1 MSQYNVI
8 GKNVPRVDAA
18 AKVNGTAIYCDD
30 VYFRNT
36 VYGKLVHSPF
46 AHAKIL
52 SIDISAALALPGVV
66 TVLLAKDIP
75 DNRTI
80 GEEHGWLLAEKEV
93 CYIGDP
99 VALVA
104 ADSERIAEEAAK
116 LIKVEYEELPGVFY
130 LEDALKEAT
139 NKNMKV
145 INLLDVLKDTVKTE
159 EAMPG
164 MQAEEGHHHGYSHFA
179 DSDVQDRSLSDWD
192 GEWQSVYPYLQEGI
206 LDEVMERKAENGNK
220 TAEEYRAY
228 YETGYKTDVSK
239 ITINAENNTMCFVKN
254 GVEATAAYQY
264 KGYQIYDYESG
275 SRGVRYFFEAT
286 DGDADAPKYV
296 QFSDHGI
303 APGKAEHFHIYFGN
317 EGFDAL
323 SQEME
328 NWPTYYPMDMSGD
341 EIKEDMLEHAEKEYD
356 EHVWLSLKN
365 AETLCNAITD
375 ALEEIDPANKDAYA
389 TNAASYLEKLAA
401 LDGEYQTVVD
411 NAARK
416 TVLFGDRFPFRYLV
430 DDYGLSYYA
439 AFAGCSA
446 ETEASFETIS
456 FLAGKV
462 DELRLPCVLTIEGAQ
477 HKIAETIVQN
487 TAEKNQSILTLD
499 SMQSTTST
507 DVANG
512 TTYLSVMESNLDV
525 LKQALN

>member
-1 MSQYNVI
+1 MKKFKRI
-8 GKNVPRVDAA
+8 
-18 AKVNGTAIYCDD
+18 
-30 VYFRNT
+30 
-36 VYGKLVHSPF
+36 F
-46 AHAKIL
+46 AVFFSL
-52 SIDISAALALPGVV
+52 
-66 TVLLAKDIP
+66 LLATGILGGCGKAASSSAPAPSALQSGNKPLKIVTTIFPEYDWVREILGDKADHAEVTMLLDNGVDLHSYQPTADDIIKIS
-75 DNRTI
+75 DCDLFI
-80 GEEHGWLLAEKEV
+80 YVGGESDGWV
-93 CYIGDP
+93 
-99 VALVA
+99 
-104 ADSERIAEEAAK
+104 
-116 LIKVEYEELPGVFY
+116 
-130 LEDALKEAT
+130 EDALKEAT
-139 NKNMKV
+139 NKEMQV
-145 INLLDVLKDTVKTE
+145 INLLDVLGEQVKEEEVVEGMEGEEEE
-159 EAMPG
+159 EADE
-164 MQAEEGHHHGYSHFA
+164 EEG
-179 DSDVQDRSLSDWD
+179 
-192 GEWQSVYPYLQEGI
+192 P
-206 LDEVMERKAENGNK
+206 
-220 TAEEYRAY
+220 
-228 YETGYKTDVSK
+228 
-239 ITINAENNTMCFVKN
+239 
-254 GVEATAAYQY
+254 
-264 KGYQIYDYESG
+264 
-275 SRGVRYFFEAT
+275 
-286 DGDADAPKYV
+286 
-296 QFSDHGI
+296 
-303 APGKAEHFHIYFGN
+303 
-317 EGFDAL
+317 
-323 SQEME
+323 
-328 NWPTYYPMDMSGD
+328 
-341 EIKEDMLEHAEKEYD
+341 EYD

-365 AETLCNAITD
+365 AETLCNAISD

>member
-1 MSQYNVI
+1 MREILDDKADHAEVTMLLDN
-8 GKNVPRVDAA
+8 GVDLHSYQP
-18 AKVNGTAIYCDD
+18 TADDIIKISDCDLFLY
-30 VYFRNT
+30 V
-36 VYGKLVHSPF
+36 G
-46 AHAKIL
+46 
-52 SIDISAALALPGVV
+52 
-66 TVLLAKDIP
+66 
-75 DNRTI
+75 
-80 GEEHGWLLAEKEV
+80 GESDGWV
-93 CYIGDP
+93 
-99 VALVA
+99 
-104 ADSERIAEEAAK
+104 
-116 LIKVEYEELPGVFY
+116 
-130 LEDALKEAT
+130 EDALKEAT
-139 NKNMKV
+139 NKEMQV
-145 INLLDVLKDTVKTE
+145 INLLDVLGEQVKE
-159 EAMPG
+159 EEVVEG
-164 MQAEEGHHHGYSHFA
+164 MEAEE
-179 DSDVQDRSLSDWD
+179 
-192 GEWQSVYPYLQEGI
+192 
-206 LDEVMERKAENGNK
+206 
-220 TAEEYRAY
+220 EES
-228 YETGYKTDVSK
+228 ED
-239 ITINAENNTMCFVKN
+239 
-254 GVEATAAYQY
+254 
-264 KGYQIYDYESG
+264 
-275 SRGVRYFFEAT
+275 
-286 DGDADAPKYV
+286 
-296 QFSDHGI
+296 
-303 APGKAEHFHIYFGN
+303 GN
-317 EGFDAL
+317 E
-323 SQEME
+323 
-328 NWPTYYPMDMSGD
+328 P
-341 EIKEDMLEHAEKEYD
+341 EYD

>member
-1 MSQYNVI
+1 M
-8 GKNVPRVDAA
+8 K
-18 AKVNGTAIYCDD
+18 
-30 VYFRNT
+30 
-36 VYGKLVHSPF
+36 KLKRIF
-46 AHAKIL
+46 AVFFCL
-52 SIDISAALALPGVV
+52 
-66 TVLLAKDIP
+66 LLAAGILGGCGKAASSSAPAPSALQSGNKPLKIVTTIFPEYDWVREILGDKADRAEVTMLLDNGVDLHSYQPTADDIIKIS
-75 DNRTI
+75 DCDLFLYVG
-80 GEEHGWLLAEKEV
+80 GESDGWV
-93 CYIGDP
+93 
-99 VALVA
+99 
-104 ADSERIAEEAAK
+104 
-116 LIKVEYEELPGVFY
+116 
-130 LEDALKEAT
+130 EDALKEAT
-139 NKNMKV
+139 NQNMKV
-145 INLLDVLKDTVKTE
+145 INLLDVLGEQVKEEEVVEGMEGEEEE
-159 EAMPG
+159 EADE
-164 MQAEEGHHHGYSHFA
+164 EEG
-179 DSDVQDRSLSDWD
+179 
-192 GEWQSVYPYLQEGI
+192 P
-206 LDEVMERKAENGNK
+206 
-220 TAEEYRAY
+220 
-228 YETGYKTDVSK
+228 
-239 ITINAENNTMCFVKN
+239 
-254 GVEATAAYQY
+254 
-264 KGYQIYDYESG
+264 
-275 SRGVRYFFEAT
+275 
-286 DGDADAPKYV
+286 
-296 QFSDHGI
+296 
-303 APGKAEHFHIYFGN
+303 
-317 EGFDAL
+317 
-323 SQEME
+323 
-328 NWPTYYPMDMSGD
+328 
-341 EIKEDMLEHAEKEYD
+341 EYD